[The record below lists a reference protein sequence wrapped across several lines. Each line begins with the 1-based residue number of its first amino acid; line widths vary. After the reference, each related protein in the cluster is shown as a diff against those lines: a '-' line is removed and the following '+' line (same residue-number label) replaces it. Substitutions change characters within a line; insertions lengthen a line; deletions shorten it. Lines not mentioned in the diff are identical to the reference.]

1 MADVT
6 HAPAL
11 IRLVTRLRSEDD
23 LLRSA
28 AEAARAHGR
37 ADKALPE
44 AEVRRHIVAL
54 LDAVLAIVS
63 GNGEEVAAAAA
74 AADQLAVDRAHQGI
88 SLPVLMS
95 GVQAARA
102 VLLQALM
109 TTGRELM
116 SADDLLPVL
125 AELDARVNDLQMGML
140 TAYRSAEQD
149 LSRTARTARVEAL
162 RELINGGPVSWAGEA
177 GLDADRHYRCMV
189 ADVSTPP
196 GLPPCRRAHGHRGRR
211 LGHRQRLP
219 VPGHQPAPAGAPAER
234 RARRHLARRPAR
246 AAAERRTSGA
256 ARPSPSTGRRAR
268 AGCARSRRRRSTS
281 PSPAHEPLGRMLA
294 DEMLAPLDPR
304 DEFHRLL
311 ADTARAYLAHGSK
324 ADLTAAALHV
334 HPNTVKYRIRRL
346 GELTGGL
353 DAVQRAARGADA
365 LRPLVV
371 GPVDLAGDDTGK
383 ALRAIQALD
392 GSARAVPAG
401 ARRNGRGGAG
411 AGGAAAGRPAGA
423 RSRRCG
429 QVSADGSQT
438 CS

>member
-1 MADVT
+1 VADVT

-54 LDAVLAIVS
+54 LDAVIAIFS

-149 LSRTARTARVEAL
+149 LSRTARTARIEAL

-177 GLDADRHYRCMV
+177 GLDADRPYRCMV
-189 ADVSTPP
+189 ADVSTPRDSRRVDALMDTAD
-196 GLPPCRRAHGHRGRR
+196 GVSGIVNGYLCRVTSQLPPAHRLSDALVVTSPAVPPAQLPTAYQWCREALAVYRASGARGLR
-211 LGHRQRLP
+211 P
-219 VPGHQPAPAGAPAER
+219 VS
-234 RARRHLARRPAR
+234 
-246 AAAERRTSGA
+246 AAAVDIA
-256 ARPSPSTGRRAR
+256 LA
-268 AGCARSRRRRSTS
+268 
-281 PSPAHEPLGRMLA
+281 AHEPLGRMLA
-294 DEMLAPLDPR
+294 DEMLAPLDPH

-353 DAVQRAARGADA
+353 DSSSEPHEA
-365 LRPLVV
+365 LTLSVRWWW
-371 GPVDLAGDDTGK
+371 
-383 ALRAIQALD
+383 ALSTWLETTPQNPR
-392 GSARAVPAG
+392 
-401 ARRNGRGGAG
+401 
-411 AGGAAAGRPAGA
+411 
-423 RSRRCG
+423 
-429 QVSADGSQT
+429 
-438 CS
+438 